1 MRSLSEVG
9 ARVLCL
15 MLSLIF
21 LRYSF
26 NGHITVRP
34 GGLHTTQSVLPASP
48 LTFCVLD
55 YSRTGW
61 HGPAGNSTWEKAIDS
76 TVCSAARRRGI
87 AKKIIIQKCGTK
99 TLQERGAEQ
108 GGGREG
114 TEGLAEA
121 EPVQWQSPSPW
132 PGELHSLGGLGGT
145 RHQTY
150 PQIRGF

>member
-9 ARVLCL
+9 ARVLCH
-15 MLSLIF
+15 MLSVIF

-26 NGHITVRP
+26 NGHITVRQ
-34 GGLHTTQSVLPASP
+34 GGLHTTQSALLASP

-55 YSRTGW
+55 YSRRTGW

-76 TVCSAARRRGI
+76 TVCSTAHRRAI

-114 TEGLAEA
+114 TKGLAEA
-121 EPVQWQSPSPW
+121 EP
-132 PGELHSLGGLGGT
+132 
-145 RHQTY
+145 
-150 PQIRGF
+150 F